1 MEVLQLILLQICAH
15 LLADFIFQPQSWSD
29 LKCRRVFTMQH
40 LYHLIIVGVLAYLF
54 SFDFGFWK
62 AALLIAVVHL
72 LTDSVKSWLYLKNSE
87 KNYFFIDQFIHII
100 TIIGIVI
107 FYDQLFG
114 IQFIVNIEVKTTA
127 IITAFILCTKP
138 ANIIIKNAFD
148 FFSIH
153 APTEENDNQNKNDL
167 PNAGKLIG
175 IAERLIALGLILLG
189 KYEAV
194 GLIIAAKSILRLSG
208 TPKSEY
214 VLVGTL
220 LSFGIAF
227 FTGILIGFL

>member
-1 MEVLQLILLQICAH
+1 MEVLQLIILQICAH

-29 LKCRRVFTMQH
+29 LKCRRVFTKQH
-40 LYHLIIVGVLAYLF
+40 LYHLIIVWILAYLL
-54 SFDFGFWK
+54 SFDLGFWK

-72 LTDSVKSWLYLKNSE
+72 LTDIVKSWLYLKNSG
-87 KNYFFIDQFIHII
+87 KNYFFIDQLVHVI
-100 TIIGIVI
+100 TIIGLVI
-107 FYDQLFG
+107 LYDHLFG
-114 IQFIVNIEVKTTA
+114 IHLIINIEVKTIA

-148 FFSIH
+148 YFSIQ
-153 APTEENDNQNKNDL
+153 APAEEDDNQNKNDL

-227 FTGILIGFL
+227 FAGILIGFL

>member
-29 LKCRRVFTMQH
+29 IKRRRVFTKQH
-40 LYHLIIVGVLAYLF
+40 FFHFIIVWVLAYLF

-62 AALLIAVVHL
+62 AALIIAIVHL
-72 LTDSVKSWLYLKNSE
+72 LTDIVKSWLYLKNSG
-87 KNYFFIDQFIHII
+87 KNYFFIDQFIHVI
-100 TIIGIVI
+100 TIIGVVVL
-107 FYDQLFG
+107 YDQLYD
-114 IQFIVNIEVKTTA
+114 IQFIMKIEVKAIA

-148 FFSIH
+148 FFSIQ

-175 IAERLIALGLILLG
+175 IAERLIALALILLG
-189 KYEAV
+189 EFEAV